1 MARRPRGQG
10 QVLAPPMRFDQKLV
24 LVRWL
29 LSLFDAK
36 QFEDLAADLKQPEHE
51 GWEEDNTSKFLSQL
65 LRRTVEYSGVRNDDL
80 TRYDNNIFRHTQASV
95 AKHDKFQGWKY
106 FQYLS
111 LLFTEIYLDRYFR
124 DPHGLLSELNTSSRE
139 FCRETG
145 EGIEQYKLEDLR
157 KLAFWSA
164 TGSGKTLLMHVNI
177 LQYKHYLKEHGR
189 ERDLNRI
196 ILLTPNEGLSRQH
209 LEEFVLSGIEA
220 DIFRKD
226 GASLFS
232 GRAVEIIEV
241 TKLKEKMGDKEVAIE
256 AFEGNNLVLVDE
268 GHRGAGSDGTWMEM
282 RRRLSEQGF
291 SFEYSATFGQ
301 VIRASTGANRNK
313 LEQEYA
319 KCILFDYSY
328 KYFYRDG
335 YGKEYRILNLAND
348 DDDEIR
354 SLYLSACLLSFYQQL
369 RLHKD
374 KREEFA
380 KFLIEKPLAIFVGG
394 SVTKALSD
402 RDASDVV
409 SVLLFLKEFVAN
421 RSVTESR
428 LGRLLNYDGTLRDQ
442 KGRPVFGSGAFEY
455 LNTLGLTAE
464 QAFAG
469 ILELM
474 FNAPFQAAL
483 HVDLLRGSDGELT
496 LRLADNEPFG
506 IINVSDAPKLLAVCE
521 KAGLIT
527 EEKQFSGSV
536 FARLNDKDSGINVLI
551 GSRKFTE
558 GWSSWRVSTMGLMNI
573 GRSEGSQIIQLFG
586 RGVRLKGLGMSL
598 KRSSMLS
605 LNPKP
610 PKSLRFLE
618 TLNVFGVRADY
629 MTQFK
634 EMLEEEGV
642 PPGDIE
648 NVFELPVINNLGSKK
663 LKVLDVPKDV
673 DFKRQGIKPH
683 LEPPFPGLASVSL
696 NWYPKIQA
704 QQSKGAGRPADE
716 IALETHK
723 FSPMHTAFFN
733 LDEIWFEL
741 QNYKAERSWY
751 NLNLSR
757 EAVIEL
763 LQRDDWYTLY
773 IPDAELEFT
782 DFGKVRRWQEIAVAL
797 LKKYVERLYLYRKAE
812 FERPHTQYREITPDD
827 PNFIQQYRIWVDQDR
842 EEVVAKLTEL
852 KELVKTGMLRED
864 GWSFES
870 LVALGFSRHLY
881 RPLLHLKNKVLEVS
895 PVPLNAGE
903 RDFVEDLRKFYES
916 NSDFFEGREMYL
928 LRNMS
933 RGRGIGFFEAGNFY
947 PDFILWVVEGDRQFV
962 TFIDPKGI
970 RQLAG
975 LNDPK
980 IEFSKTIKELEE
992 RLGDPTVVLNSFIV
1006 ATTPFK
1012 SVGWWAG
1019 DEKQEFEKRNVLF
1032 QVEDKSTYVKNMLEL
1047 VLAAP
1052 ANKSTPDVIDN
1063 ISNN

>member
-1 MARRPRGQG
+1 MPRARPRGTAAQG
-10 QVLAPPMRFDQKLV
+10 QLIAPPMRFDQKLI
-24 LVRWL
+24 LVRWM
-29 LSLFDAK
+29 LSLFEVAK
-36 QFEDLAADLKQPEHE
+36 FEDLASELKRPEME
-51 GWEEDNTSKFLSQL
+51 GLDPDNVSLFYKQL
-65 LRRTVEYSGVRNDDL
+65 VNRTVERSVLHDDDL
-80 TRYDNNIFRHTQASV
+80 LRYDNNIVRHTQTICSSRPEPV
-95 AKHDKFQGWKY
+95 QWKY
-106 FQYLS
+106 FQYLG
-111 LLFTEIYLDRYFR
+111 LLFAEIYLDRYFR
-124 DPHGLLSELNTSSRE
+124 DPHGLLSELNAFSRE
-139 FCRETG
+139 FCRDTG
-145 EGIEQYKLEDLR
+145 AGIDPYRLEDLR

-177 LQYKHYLKEHGR
+177 LQYKHYLKESGR

-196 ILLTPNEGLSRQH
+196 ILLTPNEALSRQH
-209 LEEFVLSGIEA
+209 LEEFEVSGIEA
-220 DIFRKD
+220 DLFRKD

-232 GRAVEIIEV
+232 GKAVEIIEV
-241 TKLKEKMGDKEVAIE
+241 TKLKEEMGDKTVAIE

-268 GHRGAGSDGTWMEM
+268 GHRGASGDVWKAM
-282 RRRLSEQGF
+282 RDKLAEQGF

-301 VIRASTGANRNK
+301 VVRAATGATQKK

-319 KCILFDYSY
+319 RCILFDYSY

-335 YGKEYRILNLAND
+335 YGKEYRILNLAD
-348 DDDEIR
+348 DKDAEIR

-374 KREEFA
+374 KGAEFA
-380 KFLIEKPLAIFVGG
+380 KFLLEKPLAIFVGG
-394 SVTKALSD
+394 SVNAVRTENG
-402 RDASDVV
+402 REVSDVTT
-409 SVLLFLKEFVAN
+409 VLLFFKEFVTDSGGA
-421 RSVTESR
+421 SVSR
-428 LGRLLNYDGTLRDQ
+428 IARLLDYDGSLRDQ
-442 KGRPVFGSGAFEY
+442 KGRPVFGSGSFDY

-464 QAFAG
+464 QAFGG
-469 ILELM
+469 ILELV
-474 FNAPFQAAL
+474 FNSSFQAAV
-483 HVDLLRGSDGELT
+483 HVDLLKGSDGELT
-496 LRLADNEPFG
+496 LRLGDNDPFG
-506 IINVSDAPKLLAVCE
+506 VINVGDAPKLHDLCSR
-521 KAGLIT
+521 AGLVT

-536 FARLNDKDSGINVLI
+536 FARLNDRDSKVNILI

-558 GWSSWRVSTMGLMNI
+558 GWNSWRVSTMGLMNI

-586 RGVRLKGLGMSL
+586 RGVRLKGLEMSL
-598 KRSSMLS
+598 KRSSMLD

-610 PKSLRFLE
+610 HKSLRFLE

-642 PPGDIE
+642 PPGDVE
-648 NVFELPVINNLGSKK
+648 DVFELPVINNLGSKK

-673 DFKRQGIKPH
+673 DFKRQGAKPH
-683 LEPPFPGLASVSL
+683 LEPPFAGLSPISL

-704 QQSKGAGRPADE
+704 QQSKGAGRQSE
-716 IALETHK
+716 ETALETHK
-723 FSPMHTAFFN
+723 FSTLHTAFFN

-757 EAVIEL
+757 EAVSEL

-773 IPDAELEFT
+773 IPAAELEFT

-842 EEVVAKLTEL
+842 EEVVSKLKEL
-852 KELVKTGMLRED
+852 KELVVSGQLKEE
-864 GWSFES
+864 GWSFDS

-881 RPLLHLKNKVLEVS
+881 RPLIHLKNKVLEVT
-895 PVPLNAGE
+895 PVPLNTGE
-903 RDFVEDLRKFYES
+903 RDFVDDLRKFYEG
-916 NSDFFEGREMYL
+916 NREFFDGRELYL

-947 PDFILWVVEGDRQFV
+947 PDFVMWLVEGDRQFV

-970 RQLAG
+970 RNLSG
-975 LNDPK
+975 LDDPK
-980 IEFSKTIKELEE
+980 VAFSQTIKELEQ
-992 RLGDPTVVLNSFIV
+992 RLGDPSVILNSFIV
-1006 ATTPFK
+1006 SATPFK

-1019 DEKQEFEKRNVLF
+1019 DEKAEFERRNVLF
-1032 QVEDKSTYVKNMLEL
+1032 QIEDKGHYIGAMLRKTIQAT
-1047 VLAAP
+1047 VP
-1052 ANKSTPDVIDN
+1052 TS
-1063 ISNN
+1063 

>member
-1 MARRPRGQG
+1 
-10 QVLAPPMRFDQKLV
+10 MRFDQKLI

-36 QFEDLAADLKQPEHE
+36 QFEDLASDLKQPEHE

-65 LRRTVEYSGVRNDDL
+65 LRRTVEYSGVRDDDF
-80 TRYDNNIFRHTQASV
+80 TRYDNNIFRHTQVSV
-95 AKHDKFQGWKY
+95 AKHEKFQGWKY

-111 LLFTEIYLDRYFR
+111 LLFAEIYLDRYFR
-124 DPHGLLSELNTSSRE
+124 DPHGLLSELNTYCRE
-139 FCRETG
+139 FCQDTG
-145 EGIEQYKLEDLR
+145 AGIEQYKLEDLR

-209 LEEFVLSGIEA
+209 LEEFAMSGIEA

-232 GRAVEIIEV
+232 GRAVEIIEIQ
-241 TKLKEKMGDKEVAIE
+241 KLKEEMGDKTVAID

-328 KYFYRDG
+328 KFFYRDG

-374 KREEFA
+374 KREKFA
-380 KFLIEKPLAIFVGG
+380 KFLLEKPLAIFVGG
-394 SVTKALSD
+394 SVTKTLSD

-409 SVLLFLKEFVAN
+409 LVLLFLKEFISN
-421 RSVTESR
+421 RSVSESR
-428 LGRLLNYDGTLRDQ
+428 LSRLLNYDGTLRDQ
-442 KGRPVFGSGAFEY
+442 RGRPVFGSGAFEY

-464 QAFAG
+464 QAFTG
-469 ILELM
+469 ILELV

-483 HVDLLRGSDGELT
+483 HVDLLKGSDGELT
-496 LRLADNEPFG
+496 LRLGDNDAFG
-506 IINVSDAPKLLAVCE
+506 VINVGDAPKLHTVCGN
-521 KAGLIT
+521 AGLIT

-536 FARLNDKDSGINVLI
+536 FARLNDKDSGVNVLI

-558 GWSSWRVSTMGLMNI
+558 GWNSWRVSTMGLMNI

-586 RGVRLKGLGMSL
+586 RGVRLKGFGMSL
-598 KRSSMLS
+598 KRSSMLE

-610 PKSLRFLE
+610 PKQLRFLE

-642 PPGDIE
+642 PPGDVEDI
-648 NVFELPVINNLGSKK
+648 FELPVINNLGSKK

-673 DFKRQGIKPH
+673 DFKRQGEKPH
-683 LEPPFPGLASVSL
+683 LEPPFAGLAPVSL
-696 NWYPKIQA
+696 NPSQKLRSSSRRQC
-704 QQSKGAGRPADE
+704 
-716 IALETHK
+716 
-723 FSPMHTAFFN
+723 
-733 LDEIWFEL
+733 
-741 QNYKAERSWY
+741 ERSR
-751 NLNLSR
+751 R
-757 EAVIEL
+757 E
-763 LQRDDWYTLY
+763 
-773 IPDAELEFT
+773 
-782 DFGKVRRWQEIAVAL
+782 
-797 LKKYVERLYLYRKAE
+797 
-812 FERPHTQYREITPDD
+812 H
-827 PNFIQQYRIWVDQDR
+827 
-842 EEVVAKLTEL
+842 
-852 KELVKTGMLRED
+852 
-864 GWSFES
+864 
-870 LVALGFSRHLY
+870 
-881 RPLLHLKNKVLEVS
+881 
-895 PVPLNAGE
+895 
-903 RDFVEDLRKFYES
+903 
-916 NSDFFEGREMYL
+916 
-928 LRNMS
+928 
-933 RGRGIGFFEAGNFY
+933 
-947 PDFILWVVEGDRQFV
+947 
-962 TFIDPKGI
+962 
-970 RQLAG
+970 
-975 LNDPK
+975 
-980 IEFSKTIKELEE
+980 
-992 RLGDPTVVLNSFIV
+992 
-1006 ATTPFK
+1006 
-1012 SVGWWAG
+1012 
-1019 DEKQEFEKRNVLF
+1019 
-1032 QVEDKSTYVKNMLEL
+1032 
-1047 VLAAP
+1047 
-1052 ANKSTPDVIDN
+1052 
-1063 ISNN
+1063 

>member
-1 MARRPRGQG
+1 MRRVRQANQPGL
-10 QVLAPPMRFDQKLV
+10 LAAAMRFDQKLV

-51 GWEEDNTSKFLSQL
+51 GWEEDNISKFLSQL
-65 LRRTVEYSGVRNDDL
+65 LRRTVEFSGVKNDDL

-95 AKHDKFQGWKY
+95 DKHDKFQGWKY

-111 LLFTEIYLDRYFR
+111 LLFTEIYLDRYFT
-124 DPHGLLSELNTSSRE
+124 DLHGLLSELNTFSRE
-139 FCRETG
+139 FCQETG
-145 EGIEQYKLEDLR
+145 AGIEPYKLEDLR

-209 LEEFVLSGIEA
+209 LEEFAMSGIDA

-241 TKLKEKMGDKEVAIE
+241 TKLKEEMGEKTVAIE

-268 GHRGAGSDGTWMEM
+268 GHRGASGDVWKTM
-282 RRRLSEQGF
+282 RDKLSEQGF

-301 VIRASTGANRNK
+301 VVRAATGATQKK

-335 YGKEYRILNLAND
+335 YGKEYRILNLAD
-348 DDDEIR
+348 DRDAEIR
-354 SLYLSACLLSFYQQL
+354 SLYLTACLLSFYQQL

-374 KREEFA
+374 KGAEFA

-394 SVTKALSD
+394 SVNAVRTEGG
-402 RDASDVV
+402 REVSDVTT
-409 SVLLFLKEFVAN
+409 VLLFFKEFVENSGSAT
-421 RSVTESR
+421 VKR
-428 LGRLLNYDGTLRDQ
+428 LTRLLDYDGTLRDQ
-442 KGRPVFGSGAFEY
+442 KGRPVFGSGSFDY
-455 LNTLGLTAE
+455 LNTIGLNAE
-464 QAFAG
+464 QAYSG
-469 ILELM
+469 ILELV

-483 HVDLLRGSDGELT
+483 HVDLLKGSDGELT
-496 LRLADNEPFG
+496 LRLGDNNSFG
-506 IINVSDAPKLLAVCE
+506 VINVGDAPKLLALCE
-521 KAGLIT
+521 RAGLIT
-527 EEKQFSGSV
+527 EEKQFSGSE
-536 FARLNDKDSGINVLI
+536 FARLNDKDSGVNVLI

-598 KRSSMLS
+598 KRSAMLE

-634 EMLEEEGV
+634 QMLEEEGV
-642 PPGDIE
+642 PPGDVDD
-648 NVFELPVINNLGSKK
+648 VFELPVINNLGSKK

-673 DFKRQGIKPH
+673 DFKRQGPKPQ
-683 LEPPFPGLASVSL
+683 LEPPFPGLAPVSL

-723 FSPMHTAFFN
+723 LSPMHTAFFN
-733 LDEIWFEL
+733 IDEIWFEL

-757 EAVIEL
+757 EAVIEI

-773 IPDAELEFT
+773 IPEAELAFT
-782 DFGKVRRWQEIAVAL
+782 DFAKVRRWQEMAVAL
-797 LKKYVERLYLYRKAE
+797 IKKYVERLYLYRKAE
-812 FERPHTQYREITPDD
+812 FERPHTKYREITPDD
-827 PNFIQQYRIWVDQDR
+827 PNFIQQYRIWVDQER

-852 KELVKTGMLRED
+852 KELVNTGQLRED
-864 GWSFES
+864 GWNFES

-895 PVPLNAGE
+895 PVPLNTGE
-903 RDFVEDLRKFYES
+903 RDFVEDLRKFYEV
-916 NSDFFEGREMYL
+916 NRNFFEGREMYL

-947 PDFILWVVEGDRQFV
+947 PDFILWLVEGDRQFV

-970 RQLAG
+970 RQLTG

-980 IEFSKTIKELEE
+980 IEFSNTIKSLEV

-1019 DEKQEFEKRNVLF
+1019 DEQHEFEKRNVLF
-1032 QVEDKSTYVKNMLEL
+1032 QNENKSTYVESMFKTI
-1047 VLAAP
+1047 LA
-1052 ANKSTPDVIDN
+1052 
-1063 ISNN
+1063 

>member
-1 MARRPRGQG
+1 MRKTRQTNQPRL
-10 QVLAPPMRFDQKLV
+10 LAAPMRFDQKLV
-24 LVRWL
+24 LVRWM
-29 LSLFDAK
+29 LSLFEVNK
-36 QFEDLAADLKQPEHE
+36 FEDLASDLKQPEHE
-51 GWEEDNTSKFLSQL
+51 GLDADNISNFHKQL
-65 LRRTVEYSGVRNDDL
+65 VNRTVEFERLRNDDL
-80 TRYDNNIFRHTQASV
+80 LRYDNNIVRHTKISV
-95 AKHDKFQGWKY
+95 ARHSKFEGWKY

-111 LLFTEIYLDRYFR
+111 LLFAEIYLDRYFR
-124 DPHGLLSELNTSSRE
+124 DPHGLLSELNNFSRE
-139 FCRETG
+139 FCQETG
-145 EGIEQYKLEDLR
+145 AGIEPFKLEELR

-209 LEEFVLSGIEA
+209 LEEFEMSGIEA
-220 DIFRKD
+220 DLFRKD

-232 GRAVEIIEV
+232 GKAVEIIEV
-241 TKLKEKMGDKEVAIE
+241 TKLKEEMGDKTVAIE

-268 GHRGAGSDGTWMEM
+268 GHRGASGDVWKSM
-282 RRRLSEQGF
+282 RDKLSEQGF

-301 VIRASTGANRNK
+301 VVRAATGATQKK

-319 KCILFDYSY
+319 KCILVDYSY

-335 YGKEYRILNLAND
+335 FGKEYRILNLAD
-348 DDDEIR
+348 DKDAEIR
-354 SLYLSACLLSFYQQL
+354 SLYLTACLLSFYQQL

-374 KREEFA
+374 KGAEFA
-380 KFLIEKPLAIFVGG
+380 KFLLEKPLAIFVGG
-394 SVTKALSD
+394 SVNAVRTEGG
-402 RDASDVV
+402 REVSDVTT
-409 SVLLFLKEFVAN
+409 VLLFFKEFVENSGSAT
-421 RSVTESR
+421 VKR
-428 LGRLLNYDGTLRDQ
+428 LARLLDYDGTLRDQ

-464 QAFAG
+464 GAYSG
-469 ILELM
+469 ILQLV

-483 HVDLLRGSDGELT
+483 HVDLLKGADGELV
-496 LRLADNEPFG
+496 LRLGDNEAFG
-506 IINVSDAPKLLAVCE
+506 VINVGDAPKLHGLCE

-527 EEKQFSGSV
+527 DEKQFSGSV
-536 FARLNDKDSGINVLI
+536 FARLNDRDSGVNVLI

-558 GWSSWRVSTMGLMNI
+558 GWNSWRVSTMGLMNI

-586 RGVRLKGLGMSL
+586 RGVRLKGFGMSL
-598 KRSSMLS
+598 KRSSMLE

-642 PPGDIE
+642 PPGDVEDI
-648 NVFELPVINNLGSKK
+648 FELPVINNLGSKK

-673 DFKRQGIKPH
+673 DFKRQGAKPN
-683 LEPPFPGLASVSL
+683 LETPFPGLSAVTL

-704 QQSKGAGRPADE
+704 QQSKGAGRPSDE
-716 IALETHK
+716 IALESHK
-723 FSPMHTAFFN
+723 LSPMHTAFFN
-733 LDEIWFEL
+733 IDEIWFEL
-741 QNYKAERSWY
+741 QKYKAERSWY

-757 EAVIEL
+757 EAVIDL
-763 LQRDDWYTLY
+763 LSRDDWYTLN
-773 IPDAELEFT
+773 IPEAELAFT

-812 FERPHTQYREITPDD
+812 FERPHTQYREITPED

-842 EEVVAKLTEL
+842 EEVVTKLTEL
-852 KELVKTGMLRED
+852 MGLVKSGQLKEE
-864 GWSFES
+864 GWSFDS
-870 LVALGFSRHLY
+870 LVALGFSQHLY

-895 PVPLNAGE
+895 PVPLNTGE

-916 NSDFFEGREMYL
+916 NREFFKGREMYL

-947 PDFILWVVEGDRQFV
+947 PDFILWVVEGDRQIV

-975 LNDPK
+975 LSDPK
-980 IEFSKTIKELEE
+980 IEFCKTIKELEK
-992 RLGDPTVVLNSFIV
+992 RLGDPNVELNSFIV
-1006 ATTPFK
+1006 SSTPFK

-1019 DEKQEFEKRNVLF
+1019 DEKQEFENRNVLF
-1032 QVEDKSTYVKNMLEL
+1032 QVEDKAIYIRQMFRRILSIQ
-1047 VLAAP
+1047 ADA
-1052 ANKSTPDVIDN
+1052 
-1063 ISNN
+1063 

>member
-1 MARRPRGQG
+1 
-10 QVLAPPMRFDQKLV
+10 MRFDQKLV

-36 QFEDLAADLKQPEHE
+36 QFEDLASDLKQPEHE

-65 LRRTVEYSGVRNDDL
+65 LRRTVEYSGVKNDDL

-111 LLFTEIYLDRYFR
+111 LLFAEIYLDRYFR
-124 DPHGLLSELNTSSRE
+124 DPHGLLSELNTFSRE
-139 FCRETG
+139 FCQETG
-145 EGIEQYKLEDLR
+145 AGIEPYKLEDLR

-209 LEEFVLSGIEA
+209 LEEFEMSGIEA

-232 GRAVEIIEV
+232 GKAVEIIEV
-241 TKLKEKMGDKEVAIE
+241 TKLKEEMGDKTVAIE

-268 GHRGAGSDGTWMEM
+268 GHRGASGDVWKSM
-282 RRRLSEQGF
+282 RDKLSEQGF

-301 VIRASTGANRNK
+301 VVRAATGATQKK

-335 YGKEYRILNLAND
+335 YGKEYRILNLAD
-348 DDDEIR
+348 DRDTEIR
-354 SLYLSACLLSFYQQL
+354 SLYLTACLLSFYQQL

-374 KREEFA
+374 KGAEFA

-394 SVTKALSD
+394 SVNAVRTESG
-402 RDASDVV
+402 REVSDVTT
-409 SVLLFLKEFVAN
+409 VLLFFKEFVENSGSAT
-421 RSVTESR
+421 VKR
-428 LGRLLNYDGTLRDQ
+428 LTRLLNYDGTLRDQ

-464 QAFAG
+464 QAYSG
-469 ILELM
+469 ILELV

-483 HVDLLRGSDGELT
+483 HVDLLKGSDGELT
-496 LRLADNEPFG
+496 LRLGDNEAFG
-506 IINVSDAPKLLAVCE
+506 VINVGDAPKLHDLCE
-521 KAGLIT
+521 RAGLIT

-536 FARLNDKDSGINVLI
+536 FARLNDKDSGVNVLI

-558 GWSSWRVSTMGLMNI
+558 GWNSWRVSTMGLMNI

-586 RGVRLKGLGMSL
+586 RGVRLKGFGMSL
-598 KRSSMLS
+598 KRSSMLE

-642 PPGDIE
+642 PPGDVE
-648 NVFELPVINNLGSKK
+648 DVFELPVINNLGSKK

-673 DFKRQGIKPH
+673 DFKRQGTKPH
-683 LEPPFPGLASVSL
+683 LEPPFPGLAPVSL

-757 EAVIEL
+757 QAVIDL

-773 IPDAELEFT
+773 IPEAELEFT
-782 DFGKVRRWQEIAVAL
+782 DFGKIRRWQEIAVAL

-852 KELVKTGMLRED
+852 KELVKTGQLRED
-864 GWSFES
+864 GWNFES

-895 PVPLNAGE
+895 PVPLNTGE
-903 RDFVEDLRKFYES
+903 RDFVEDLRKFYEG
-916 NSDFFEGREMYL
+916 NREFFEGREMYL

-970 RQLAG
+970 RQLSG

-980 IEFSKTIKELEE
+980 IQFSKTIKELEE
-992 RLGDPTVVLNSFIV
+992 KLGDPTVVLNSFIV

-1032 QVEDKSTYVKNMLEL
+1032 QVEDKSVYIKQLFNRVVSETVN
-1047 VLAAP
+1047 
-1052 ANKSTPDVIDN
+1052 S
-1063 ISNN
+1063 

>member
-1 MARRPRGQG
+1 
-10 QVLAPPMRFDQKLV
+10 MRFDQKLV
-24 LVRWL
+24 LVRWM
-29 LSLFDAK
+29 LSLFHVDK
-36 QFEDLAADLKQPEHE
+36 FEDLAADLKQPEHE
-51 GWEEDNTSKFLSQL
+51 GLDADNVSKFHKQL
-65 LRRTVEYSGVRNDDL
+65 VNRTIEHEALTNDEL
-80 TRYDNNIFRHTQASV
+80 LRYDNNIFRHTQASV
-95 AKHDKFQGWKY
+95 AKHDKFEGWKY

-111 LLFTEIYLDRYFR
+111 LLFAEIYLDRYFR
-124 DPHGLLSELNTSSRE
+124 DPHGLLSELNTFSRE
-139 FCRETG
+139 FCQETG
-145 EGIEQYKLEDLR
+145 AGIEQYKLEDLR

-209 LEEFVLSGIEA
+209 LEEFEMSGIEA

-241 TKLKEKMGDKEVAIE
+241 TKLKEEMGDKAVAIE

-268 GHRGAGSDGTWMEM
+268 GHRGASGDVWKAM
-282 RRRLSEQGF
+282 RDKLSEQGF

-301 VIRASTGANRNK
+301 VVRAAAGATQKK

-335 YGKEYRILNLAND
+335 YGKEYRILNLAD
-348 DDDEIR
+348 DRDAEIR
-354 SLYLSACLLSFYQQL
+354 SLYLTACLLSFYQQL

-374 KREEFA
+374 KGAEFA
-380 KFLIEKPLAIFVGG
+380 KFLLEKPLAVFVGG
-394 SVTKALSD
+394 SVNAVRTENG
-402 RDASDVV
+402 REVSDVTT
-409 SVLLFLKEFVAN
+409 VLLFFKEFVENAGTAT
-421 RSVTESR
+421 VKR
-428 LGRLLNYDGTLRDQ
+428 LARLLDYDGTLRDQ

-455 LNTLGLTAE
+455 LNTIGLTAE
-464 QAFAG
+464 QAYSG
-469 ILELM
+469 ILELV

-483 HVDLLRGSDGELT
+483 HVDLLKGSDGELT
-496 LRLADNEPFG
+496 LRLGDNEAFG
-506 IINVSDAPKLLAVCE
+506 VINVGDAPKLHDLCE
-521 KAGLIT
+521 RAGLIT

-536 FARLNDKDSGINVLI
+536 FARLNDKGSGVNVLI

-558 GWSSWRVSTMGLMNI
+558 GWNSWRVSTMGLMNI

-586 RGVRLKGLGMSL
+586 RGVRLKGFGMSL
-598 KRSSMLS
+598 KRSSMLE

-642 PPGDIE
+642 PPGDVE
-648 NVFELPVINNLGSKK
+648 DVFELPVISNLGSKK

-673 DFKRQGIKPH
+673 DFKRQGAKPH
-683 LEPPFPGLASVSL
+683 LEAPFPGLAPVSL

-757 EAVIEL
+757 EAVMEL
-763 LQRDDWYTLY
+763 LRRDDWYTLY
-773 IPDAELEFT
+773 IPEAELQFS

-797 LKKYVERLYLYRKAE
+797 LKKYVERLYLHRKAE
-812 FERPHTQYREITPDD
+812 FERPHTHYREITPDD

-852 KELVKTGMLRED
+852 KELIQTGQLKED
-864 GWSFES
+864 GWNFES

-903 RDFVEDLRKFYES
+903 RDFVEDLRKFYEA
-916 NSDFFEGREMYL
+916 NRGFFEGRELYL

-970 RQLAG
+970 RNLAG
-975 LNDPK
+975 LDDPK
-980 IEFSKTIKELEE
+980 VVFFQTIKELET
-992 RLGDPTVVLNSFIV
+992 RLADPSVVLNSFIV

-1012 SVGWWAG
+1012 SVGWWAA
-1019 DEKQEFEKRNVLF
+1019 DEKAEFERRHILF
-1032 QVEDKSTYVKNMLEL
+1032 QVEDKATYIASMFNQTLDAG
-1047 VLAAP
+1047 LAAH
-1052 ANKSTPDVIDN
+1052 
-1063 ISNN
+1063 

>member
-1 MARRPRGQG
+1 
-10 QVLAPPMRFDQKLV
+10 MRFDQKLV

-65 LRRTVEYSGVRNDDL
+65 LRRTVEYSGVKNDDL

-111 LLFTEIYLDRYFR
+111 LLFTEIYLDRYFT
-124 DPHGLLSELNTSSRE
+124 DPHGLLSEVNTFSRE
-139 FCRETG
+139 FCQETG
-145 EGIEQYKLEDLR
+145 AGIEPYKLEDLR

-209 LEEFVLSGIEA
+209 LEEFAMSGIDA

-241 TKLKEKMGDKEVAIE
+241 TKLKEEMGEKTVAIE

-268 GHRGAGSDGTWMEM
+268 GHRGASGDVWKTM
-282 RRRLSEQGF
+282 RDKLSEQGF

-301 VIRASTGANRNK
+301 VVRAATGANRNK

-335 YGKEYRILNLAND
+335 YGKEYRILNLAD
-348 DDDEIR
+348 DRDAEIR

-369 RLHKD
+369 RLHKE

-394 SVTKALSD
+394 SVTKTLSD

-409 SVLLFLKEFVAN
+409 SVLLFLKEFIAN

-428 LGRLLNYDGTLRDQ
+428 LSRLLNYDGTLRDQ
-442 KGRPVFGSGAFEY
+442 RGRPVFGSGAFDY

-464 QAFAG
+464 QAYSG
-469 ILELM
+469 ILELV

-483 HVDLLRGSDGELT
+483 HVDLLKGSDGELT
-496 LRLADNEPFG
+496 LRLGDNEPFG
-506 IINVSDAPKLLAVCE
+506 VINVGDAPKLHAVCE

-527 EEKQFSGSV
+527 AEKQFSGSV
-536 FARLNDKDSGINVLI
+536 FARLNDKDSGVNILI

-558 GWSSWRVSTMGLMNI
+558 GWNSWRVSTMGLMNI

-586 RGVRLKGLGMSL
+586 RGVRLKGHAMSL
-598 KRSSMLS
+598 KRSSMLE
-605 LNPKP
+605 LNTKP

-642 PPGDIE
+642 PPGDVE
-648 NVFELPVINNLGSKK
+648 GVFELPVINNLGSKK

-673 DFKRQGIKPH
+673 DFKRQGKKPH
-683 LEPPFPGLASVSL
+683 LEPPFPGLAPVSL

-716 IALETHK
+716 TALETHK
-723 FSPMHTAFFN
+723 LSPMHTAFFN
-733 LDEIWFEL
+733 IDEIWFEL

-773 IPDAELEFT
+773 IPEAELEFT
-782 DFGKVRRWQEIAVAL
+782 DFAKVRRWQEIAVAL
-797 LKKYVERLYLYRKAE
+797 LKKYIERLYLYRKAE

-852 KELVKTGMLRED
+852 KELVKTGQLRED
-864 GWSFES
+864 GWNFES
-870 LVALGFSRHLY
+870 LVAIGFSRHLY
-881 RPLLHLKNKVLEVS
+881 RPLLHLKNKVLEIS
-895 PVPLNAGE
+895 PVPLNTGE
-903 RDFVEDLRKFYES
+903 REFVEDLRKFYEG
-916 NSDFFEGREMYL
+916 NREFFEGREMYL

-947 PDFILWVVEGDRQFV
+947 PDFILWVVEGERQFV

-970 RQLAG
+970 RQLSG
-975 LNDPK
+975 LSDPK
-980 IEFSKTIKELEE
+980 IEFSKTIKDLEK
-992 RLGDPTVVLNSFIV
+992 RLGDPNVVLNSFIV

-1032 QVEDKSTYVKNMLEL
+1032 QVEDKVVYIRAMFKALLGKDPCSET
-1047 VLAAP
+1047 
-1052 ANKSTPDVIDN
+1052 
-1063 ISNN
+1063 

>member
-1 MARRPRGQG
+1 M
-10 QVLAPPMRFDQKLV
+10 LAAPMPFDQKLV
-24 LVRWL
+24 LVHWL

-65 LRRTVEYSGVRNDDL
+65 LRHTVEYSGVKNDDL

-111 LLFTEIYLDRYFR
+111 LLFAEIYLDRYFT
-124 DPHGLLSELNTSSRE
+124 DPHGLLSELNTFSRE
-139 FCRETG
+139 FCQETG
-145 EGIEQYKLEDLR
+145 AGIEPYKLEDLR

-177 LQYKHYLKEHGR
+177 LQYKHYLKENGR

-196 ILLTPNEGLSRQH
+196 ILLTPKEGLSRQH
-209 LEEFVLSGIEA
+209 LEEFAMSGIDA

-241 TKLKEKMGDKEVAIE
+241 TKLKEEMGEKTVAIE

-268 GHRGAGSDGTWMEM
+268 GHRGASGDVWKAM
-282 RRRLSEQGF
+282 RDKLSEQGF

-301 VIRASTGANRNK
+301 VVRAATGTTQKK

-335 YGKEYRILNLAND
+335 YGKEYRILNLVD
-348 DDDEIR
+348 DGDAEIR
-354 SLYLSACLLSFYQQL
+354 SLYLTACLLSFYQQL

-374 KREEFA
+374 KGAEFA

-394 SVTKALSD
+394 SVNAVRTEGG
-402 RDASDVV
+402 REVSDVTT
-409 SVLLFLKEFVAN
+409 VLLFFKEFVENSGSAT
-421 RSVTESR
+421 VKR
-428 LGRLLNYDGTLRDQ
+428 LTRLLDYDGTLRDQ
-442 KGRPVFGSGAFEY
+442 KGRPVFGSGAFDY

-464 QAFAG
+464 QAYSG
-469 ILELM
+469 ILELV

-483 HVDLLRGSDGELT
+483 HVDLLKGSDGELT
-496 LRLADNEPFG
+496 LRLGNNNPFG
-506 IINVSDAPKLLAVCE
+506 VINVGDAPKLYALCE
-521 KAGLIT
+521 RAGLIT

-536 FARLNDKDSGINVLI
+536 FARLNDKDSGVNILI

-558 GWSSWRVSTMGLMNI
+558 GWNSWRVSTMGLMNI
-573 GRSEGSQIIQLFG
+573 GRSEGSEIIQLFG

-598 KRSSMLS
+598 KRSSMLD

-642 PPGDIE
+642 PPGDVE
-648 NVFELPVINNLGSKK
+648 DVFVLPVINNLGSNK

-673 DFKRQGIKPH
+673 DFKRQGKKPH
-683 LEPPFPGLASVSL
+683 LEPPFPGLAPVSL

-723 FSPMHTAFFN
+723 LSPMHTAFFN
-733 LDEIWFEL
+733 IDEIWFEL

-757 EAVIEL
+757 EAVTEL
-763 LQRDDWYTLY
+763 LQREDWYTLY
-773 IPDAELEFT
+773 IPEAELEFT

-797 LKKYVERLYLYRKAE
+797 LKKYVERLYSYRKAE
-812 FERPHTQYREITPDD
+812 FELPHTQYREITPDD
-827 PNFIQQYRIWVDQDR
+827 PNFIQQYRIWVEQDR
-842 EEVVAKLTEL
+842 EEVIAKLTEL
-852 KELVKTGMLRED
+852 KELVKTGQLRED
-864 GWSFES
+864 GWNFES

-881 RPLLHLKNKVLEVS
+881 RPLIHLKNKVLEVS
-895 PVPLNAGE
+895 PVPLNTGE
-903 RDFVEDLRKFYES
+903 RDFVEDLRKFYEG
-916 NSDFFEGREMYL
+916 NREFFERREMYL

-947 PDFILWVVEGDRQFV
+947 PDFILWVVEGERQFV

-970 RQLAG
+970 RQLTG

-1006 ATTPFK
+1006 STTPFK

-1019 DEKQEFEKRNVLF
+1019 DEKQEFERRNVLF
-1032 QVEDKSTYVKNMLEL
+1032 QVEDKSVYISQLFTRIALEA
-1047 VLAAP
+1047 V
-1052 ANKSTPDVIDN
+1052 NS
-1063 ISNN
+1063 

>member
-1 MARRPRGQG
+1 
-10 QVLAPPMRFDQKLV
+10 MRFDQKLV

-65 LRRTVEYSGVRNDDL
+65 LRRTVEYSGVKNDDL

-111 LLFTEIYLDRYFR
+111 LLFAEIYLDRYFT
-124 DPHGLLSELNTSSRE
+124 DPHGLLSELNTFSRE
-139 FCRETG
+139 FCQESG
-145 EGIEQYKLEDLR
+145 AGIEPYKLEDLR

-209 LEEFVLSGIEA
+209 LEEFAMSGIDA

-241 TKLKEKMGDKEVAIE
+241 TKLKEEMGEKTVAIE

-268 GHRGAGSDGTWMEM
+268 GHRGASGDVWKTM
-282 RRRLSEQGF
+282 RDKLSEQGF

-301 VIRASTGANRNK
+301 VVRAAAGATQKK

-335 YGKEYRILNLAND
+335 YGKEYRILNLAD
-348 DDDEIR
+348 DRDAEIR
-354 SLYLSACLLSFYQQL
+354 SLYLTACLLSFYQQL

-374 KREEFA
+374 KGAEFA

-394 SVTKALSD
+394 SVNAVRTEGG
-402 RDASDVV
+402 REVSDVTT
-409 SVLLFLKEFVAN
+409 VLLFFKEFVENSA
-421 RSVTESR
+421 SATVKR
-428 LGRLLNYDGTLRDQ
+428 LTRLLDYDGTLRDQ
-442 KGRPVFGSGAFEY
+442 KGRPVFGSGAFDY
-455 LNTLGLTAE
+455 LNTLGVTAE
-464 QAFAG
+464 QAYSG
-469 ILELM
+469 ILELV

-483 HVDLLRGSDGELT
+483 HVDLLKGSDGELT
-496 LRLADNEPFG
+496 LRLGDNNPFG
-506 IINVSDAPKLLAVCE
+506 VINVGDAPKLHALCE
-521 KAGLIT
+521 RAGLIT

-536 FARLNDKDSGINVLI
+536 FARLNDKDSSVNVLI

-558 GWSSWRVSTMGLMNI
+558 GWNSWRVSTMGLMNI

-586 RGVRLKGLGMSL
+586 RGVRLKGHAMSL
-598 KRSSMLS
+598 KRSSMLE

-642 PPGDIE
+642 PPGDVE
-648 NVFELPVINNLGSKK
+648 DVFELPVINNLGSKK
-663 LKVLDVPKDV
+663 LKVLHLPKDV
-673 DFKRQGIKPH
+673 DFKRQGNKPH
-683 LEPPFPGLASVSL
+683 LEPPFPGLATVSL

-723 FSPMHTAFFN
+723 LSPMHKAFFN
-733 LDEIWFEL
+733 IDEIWFEL

-773 IPDAELEFT
+773 IPEAELEFT
-782 DFGKVRRWQEIAVAL
+782 DFSKVRRWQEIAVAL

-827 PNFIQQYRIWVDQDR
+827 PNFIQPYRIWVDQDR

-852 KELVKTGMLRED
+852 KELVKTGQLRED
-864 GWSFES
+864 GWNFES

-881 RPLLHLKNKVLEVS
+881 RPLLHLKNKVLEIS
-895 PVPLNAGE
+895 PVPLNTGE
-903 RDFVEDLRKFYES
+903 RDFVEDLRKFYEG
-916 NSDFFEGREMYL
+916 NREFFEGREMYL

-947 PDFILWVVEGDRQFV
+947 PDFILWVVEGERQFV

-970 RQLAG
+970 RQLSG

-992 RLGDPTVVLNSFIV
+992 RLGDSTVVLNSFIV

-1032 QVEDKSTYVKNMLEL
+1032 QVEDKSTYIKQLFNRVVSEA
-1047 VLAAP
+1047 V
-1052 ANKSTPDVIDN
+1052 N
-1063 ISNN
+1063 I

>member
-1 MARRPRGQG
+1 MPRGRPRGSGG
-10 QVLAPPMRFDQKLV
+10 QRQMLTAPMRFDQKLV

-65 LRRTVEYSGVRNDDL
+65 LRRTVEYSGVKNDDL

-95 AKHDKFQGWKY
+95 AEHEKFEGWKY

-111 LLFTEIYLDRYFR
+111 LLFAEIYLDRYFR
-124 DPHGLLSELNTSSRE
+124 DPHGLLSELNVFSRE
-139 FCRETG
+139 FCQETG
-145 EGIEQYKLEDLR
+145 AGIEPYKLEDLR

-209 LEEFVLSGIEA
+209 LEEFALSGMEA

-232 GRAVEIIEV
+232 GNAVEIIEIQ
-241 TKLKEKMGDKEVAIE
+241 KLKEEMGDKTVAIE

-301 VIRASTGANRNK
+301 VIRASTGANRTK

-374 KREEFA
+374 RREEFA

-394 SVTKALSD
+394 SVTKTLSD

-409 SVLLFLKEFVAN
+409 SVLLFLKEFISN
-421 RSVTESR
+421 RSVSESR
-428 LGRLLNYDGTLRDQ
+428 LSRLLNYDGTLRDQ
-442 KGRPVFGSGAFEY
+442 KGRPVFGSGAFDY
-455 LNTLGLTAE
+455 LNTVGLTAE

-483 HVDLLRGSDGELT
+483 HVDLLKGSDGELT
-496 LRLADNEPFG
+496 LRLGDNVPFG
-506 IINVSDAPKLLAVCE
+506 VINVGDAPKLHAVCE

-536 FARLNDKDSGINVLI
+536 FARLNNKDSGVNVLI

-558 GWSSWRVSTMGLMNI
+558 GWNSWRVSTMGLMNI

-586 RGVRLKGLGMSL
+586 RGVRLKGHAMSL
-598 KRSSMLS
+598 KRSSMLD

-634 EMLEEEGV
+634 EMLEAEGV
-642 PPGDIE
+642 PPGDFE
-648 NVFELPVINNLGSKK
+648 DVFELPVINNLGSKK

-673 DFKRQGIKPH
+673 DFKRQGKKPH
-683 LEPPFPGLASVSL
+683 LEPPFPGLAPVSL

-757 EAVIEL
+757 ESVIEL

-773 IPDAELEFT
+773 IPEAELEFT
-782 DFGKVRRWQEIAVAL
+782 DFGRVRRWQEIAVAL

-827 PNFIQQYRIWVDQDR
+827 PNFIQQYRIWVDQGR
-842 EEVVAKLTEL
+842 EEVITKLNEL
-852 KELVKTGMLRED
+852 KALIESGQLRED
-864 GWSFES
+864 GWSFDS

-881 RPLLHLKNKVLEVS
+881 RPLLHLKNKVLEIS
-895 PVPLNAGE
+895 PVPLNVGE
-903 RDFVEDLRKFYES
+903 QDFVEDLRKFYEG
-916 NSDFFEGREMYL
+916 NRDFFNGRELYL

-947 PDFILWVVEGDRQFV
+947 PDFILWLVEGDRQFV

-970 RQLAG
+970 RQLSG

-980 IEFSKTIKELEE
+980 IEFSKTIKELEV
-992 RLGDPTVVLNSFIV
+992 RLDDPSVVLNSFIV

-1012 SVGWWAG
+1012 SIGWWAG
-1019 DEKQEFEKRNVLF
+1019 DEKREFEDRNVLF
-1032 QVEDKSTYVKNMLEL
+1032 QVEDKNTYIEAMLTR
-1047 VLAAP
+1047 VLEP
-1052 ANKSTPDVIDN
+1052 ASIA
-1063 ISNN
+1063 

>member
-1 MARRPRGQG
+1 
-10 QVLAPPMRFDQKLV
+10 MRFDQKLV

-65 LRRTVEYSGVRNDDL
+65 LRRTVEYSGVKNDDL

-111 LLFTEIYLDRYFR
+111 LLFTEIYLDRYFT
-124 DPHGLLSELNTSSRE
+124 DPHGLLGELNTFSRE
-139 FCRETG
+139 FCQETG
-145 EGIEQYKLEDLR
+145 AGIEPYKLEDLR

-164 TGSGKTLLMHVNI
+164 TGSGKTLLMHVNT

-209 LEEFVLSGIEA
+209 LEEFAMSGIDA

-241 TKLKEKMGDKEVAIE
+241 TKLKEEMGEKTVAIE

-268 GHRGAGSDGTWMEM
+268 GHRGASGDVWKTM
-282 RRRLSEQGF
+282 RDKLSEQGF

-301 VIRASTGANRNK
+301 VVRAASGATQKK

-335 YGKEYRILNLAND
+335 YGKEYRILNLAD
-348 DDDEIR
+348 DRDAEIR
-354 SLYLSACLLSFYQQL
+354 SLYLTACLLSFYQQL

-374 KREEFA
+374 KGAEFA

-394 SVTKALSD
+394 SVNAVRTESG
-402 RDASDVV
+402 REVSDVTT
-409 SVLLFLKEFVAN
+409 VLLFFKEFVENSGSAT
-421 RSVTESR
+421 VKR
-428 LGRLLNYDGTLRDQ
+428 LTRLLDYDGTLRDQ

-455 LNTLGLTAE
+455 LNALGLTAE
-464 QAFAG
+464 QAYSG
-469 ILELM
+469 ILELV

-483 HVDLLRGSDGELT
+483 HVDLLKGSDGELT
-496 LRLADNEPFG
+496 LRLGDNNPFG
-506 IINVSDAPKLLAVCE
+506 VINVGDAPKLHTLCE
-521 KAGLIT
+521 RAGLIT

-536 FARLNDKDSGINVLI
+536 FARLNDKDSGVNVLI

-558 GWSSWRVSTMGLMNI
+558 GWNSWRVSTMGLMNI

-586 RGVRLKGLGMSL
+586 RGVRLKGHAMSL
-598 KRSSMLS
+598 KRSSMLE

-642 PPGDIE
+642 PPGDVE
-648 NVFELPVINNLGSKK
+648 DVFELPVINNLGSKK

-673 DFKRQGIKPH
+673 DFKRQGKKPH
-683 LEPPFPGLASVSL
+683 LEQPFPGLAPVSL

-723 FSPMHTAFFN
+723 LSPMHTAFFN
-733 LDEIWFEL
+733 IDEIWFEL

-773 IPDAELEFT
+773 IPEAELEFT
-782 DFGKVRRWQEIAVAL
+782 DFGRVRRWQEIAVAL
-797 LKKYVERLYLYRKAE
+797 LKKYVERLYLHRKAE
-812 FERPHTQYREITPDD
+812 FERPHTQYRELTPND
-827 PNFIQQYRIWVDQDR
+827 PNFIKEYRLWIDQDR
-842 EEVVAKLTEL
+842 HEAVAKLNEL
-852 KELVKTGMLRED
+852 KELVNSGQLREE
-864 GWSFES
+864 GWNFGS

-881 RPLLHLKNKVLEVS
+881 RPLLHLKNKTVEVS
-895 PVPLNAGE
+895 PMPLNEGE
-903 RDFVEDLRKFYES
+903 RDFVEDMRSFYETS
-916 NSDFFEGREMYL
+916 RDYFQGCELYL

-947 PDFILWVVEGDRQFV
+947 PDFIMWIVEGDRQFV

-975 LNDPK
+975 LDDPK
-980 IEFSKTIKELEE
+980 IAFSKTIKELEE

-1019 DEKQEFEKRNVLF
+1019 DEKAEFDKRNVLF
-1032 QVEDKSTYVKNMLEL
+1032 QVEDKTSYIQAMLHRVISSTTAM
-1047 VLAAP
+1047 
-1052 ANKSTPDVIDN
+1052 
-1063 ISNN
+1063 